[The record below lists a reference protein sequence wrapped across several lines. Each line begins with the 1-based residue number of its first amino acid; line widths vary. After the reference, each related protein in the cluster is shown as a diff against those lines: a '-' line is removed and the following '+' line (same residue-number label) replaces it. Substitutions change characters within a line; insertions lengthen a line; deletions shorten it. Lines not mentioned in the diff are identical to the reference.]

1 MAFAD
6 PKDRFE
12 ESIQSLIPEILH
24 FGRSNGVID
33 ETLDMLLDMLP
44 GIEHRDIVREML
56 LATLKAGMESDSRA
70 DLKLMNT
77 TLKEMRYTTKV
88 FAPYRSTRKVT
99 VFGSARTRPDEAPY
113 RMAQELGQQLASQGH
128 MVITGGGP
136 GIMQAVN
143 EGAGPEHSFGVKIRL
158 PFEANANHVLIYNP
172 RLINY
177 KYFFNRKVA
186 LIKETDAVVLLPG
199 GFGTLDEAMEVVTL
213 VQTGKCP
220 PMPLILLEPPGGS
233 YWSSKIDFLRR
244 ELLDYGYIDRADLD
258 LFSIT
263 SSVEDAIES
272 IHRFYFRYHSMR
284 FVGERLVIRL
294 RSRLADEQ
302 VEQLRKDFSDI
313 LVPDG
318 RLVHTGAL
326 PEEGNRTDLLELPRL
341 LIDFNRRDFGRLRLL
356 IDAINA

>member
-1 MAFAD
+1 MALQD
-6 PKDRFE
+6 PTDRFE
-12 ESIQSLIPEILH
+12 QSIQSLIPDELS
-24 FGRSNGVID
+24 FRRSNGVID
-33 ETLDMLLDMLP
+33 EALEMLLDMLP
-44 GIEHRDIVREML
+44 GIEQRDIVREML
-56 LATLKAGMESDSRA
+56 LATLKAGMESDSIA

-88 FAPYRSTRKVT
+88 FAPYRGTRKIT
-99 VFGSARTRPDEAPY
+99 VFGSARTRPDEPTY
-113 RMAQELGQQLASQGH
+113 RLAQELGRQLATHGH

-143 EGAGPEHSFGVKIRL
+143 EGAGPEHSFGAKIRL
-158 PFEANANHVLIYNP
+158 PFEANANHVLTDNP

-186 LIKETDAVVLLPG
+186 LVKETDAVVLLPG

-220 PMPLILLEPPGGS
+220 PMPLVLLEPPGGT

-244 ELLDYGYIDRADLD
+244 ELLEFGYIDAADLD
-258 LFSIT
+258 LFTIAG
-263 SSVEDAIES
+263 SVEEAIEC
-272 IHRFYFRYHSMR
+272 IRRYYHRYHSMR
-284 FVGERLVIRL
+284 FIGERLVIRL
-294 RSRLADEQ
+294 NSRLTDTQLERLQDE
-302 VEQLRKDFSDI
+302 FADI
-313 LVPDG
+313 LVADG
-318 RLVHTGAL
+318 RIVLSGAQT
-326 PEEGNRTDLLELPRL
+326 EEANETQLHELPRL

>member
-1 MAFAD
+1 MALPD
-6 PKDRFE
+6 PKDLFE
-12 ESIQSLIPEILH
+12 ESVQSLIPKILR
-24 FGRSNGVID
+24 FRCSNGVID
-33 ETLDMLLDMLP
+33 ETLDMLMDMLP
-44 GIEHRDIVREML
+44 GITHRDIVREML
-56 LATLKAGMESDSRA
+56 LVALKAGMESDSRA

-88 FAPYRSTRKVT
+88 FAPYRHTRKVT
-99 VFGSARTRPDEAPY
+99 VFGSARTRPEEAPY
-113 RMAQELGQQLASQGH
+113 RMAQELGRQLAAQGH

-143 EGAGPEHSFGVKIRL
+143 EGAGPKHSFGVKIRL
-158 PFEANANHVLIYNP
+158 PFEAQANHVLTDNP

-220 PMPLILLEPPGGS
+220 PMPLVLLEPAGGT

-244 ELLDYGYIDRADLD
+244 ELLDYGYIDAADLD
-258 LFSIT
+258 LFTIT
-263 SSVEDAIES
+263 SSVEDAIDS
-272 IHRFYFRYHSMR
+272 IRNFYHRYHSMR

-294 RSRLADEQ
+294 NSGLADGQLSRLGE
-302 VEQLRKDFSDI
+302 DFSDI
-313 LVPDG
+313 LIPRG
-318 RLVHTGAL
+318 RILQSDAL
-326 PEEGNRTDLLELPRL
+326 PEEETETGLLDLPRL